1 MGFWGLGGG
10 GLGGLGPVRNAA
22 FHAFACDRRNGDA
35 RAPGADRV
43 LEPALRHLAS
53 DPDPGVRATAAEL
66 VGRFSRTDAR
76 AVAALQTSHA
86 QDPNPALR
94 KKAGWFIPG
103 GPFHERTGPR
113 ALG

>member
-1 MGFWGLGGG
+1 MGPGWRRPWC
-10 GLGGLGPVRNAA
+10 LGPVRNAA

-86 QDPNPALR
+86 QDPNPVVR
-94 KKAGWFIPG
+94 KKAGRFIPG